1 MTTKYG
7 YCFRPAGLHLW
18 IEHAGEVRFIPT
30 TYDVRPEEWDSINAK
45 LILSDYS
52 TGRRKRLAVYD
63 KCMDRN
69 TRLLKRIVEDYAE
82 SKARYTVDHVADTFR
97 ELMLG
102 LPMLGVYA
110 AVQADELVAAGNTA
124 AAKSY
129 QTTARRFLEFNNGYD
144 IDMNTITPDT
154 MRDFQRLLIFER
166 INRST
171 ISFYMRTL
179 RAIYNKAIAEGIVIP
194 SPQSPFDEVYTKIEL
209 QPKPLPT
216 T

>member
-18 IEHAGEVRFIPT
+18 IEHAGEVRFLPT
-30 TYDVRPEEWDSINAK
+30 TYDVRPEEWDSINAT
-45 LILSDYS
+45 LILSDES
-52 TGRRKRLAVYD
+52 TGRRKRLTIYA

-69 TRLLKRIVEDYAE
+69 LRLLKRIVDDYSRSGE
-82 SKARYTVDHVADTFR
+82 RYTVDRVADIFK

-102 LPMLGVYA
+102 LSMLGVYA
-110 AVQADELVAAGNTA
+110 AVQAEELAAAGNA
-124 AAKSY
+124 SAAKSY
-129 QTTARRFLEFNNGYD
+129 LTTARRFLDFNKGYD
-144 IDMNTITPDT
+144 LDMNTITPDT

-179 RAIYNKAIAEGIVIP
+179 RAIYNKAVAEGIVTP
-194 SPQSPFDEVYTKIEL
+194 SLQSPFDEVYTKIEL
-209 QPKPLPT
+209 APK
-216 T
+216 